1 MRRRLRSPRLHT
13 FRDERPAHD
22 EPPVDILDLL
32 ELQQELFVHLHPIGR
47 PGFARIWYSAPRSY
61 AEILEPVRFLKFALV
76 GLSNTAITFAVFN
89 LLAIVLGLPVL
100 PANALAWVAGFA
112 NSFIWNRSWTFG
124 DRTRLPLGRVLT
136 RFAASSLVALA
147 VSTVVIASLDAL
159 LRHGHG
165 VGRLNALEGA
175 AVAAALVVNYFLS
188 SQWVFREAQA

>member
-1 MRRRLRSPRLHT
+1 M
-13 FRDERPAHD
+13 
-22 EPPVDILDLL
+22 
-32 ELQQELFVHLHPIGR
+32 
-47 PGFARIWYSAPRSY
+47 
-61 AEILEPVRFLKFALV
+61 
-76 GLSNTAITFAVFN
+76 
-89 LLAIVLGLPVL
+89 L

-188 SQWVFREAQA
+188 SQWVFREAQAGERAFGRATHF